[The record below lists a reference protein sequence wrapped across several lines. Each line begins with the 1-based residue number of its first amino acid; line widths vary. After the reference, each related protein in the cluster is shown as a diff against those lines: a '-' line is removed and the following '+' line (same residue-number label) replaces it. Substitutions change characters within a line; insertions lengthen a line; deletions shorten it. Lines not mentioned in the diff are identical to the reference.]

1 MATAE
6 MLMVFCYD
14 VSDDRR
20 RRRIVR
26 LLEDAAVR
34 VQKSVF
40 EARMTEQ
47 LANRLATDIARHLAV
62 GDSLRVYA
70 IGARGLARSR
80 SYGGAPLAELQD
92 FYLL

>member
-1 MATAE
+1 MPAAE

-14 VSDDRR
+14 VADNKRR
-20 RRRIVR
+20 RRVAKA
-26 LLEDAAVR
+26 LEDAAVR

-40 EARMTEQ
+40 ESRMTER
-47 LANRLATDIARHLAV
+47 AAGRLAERVAAHLAP

-70 IGARGLARSR
+70 IGAHGLTRSR
-80 SYGGAPLAELQD
+80 SYGGAPLAEAQD